1 MPDPFDRESIRR
13 SGDIPEA
20 DGVALKLLIIACGSI
35 PSDDEKVT
43 TVGREAIS
51 GYKKPYRSLRLDVL

>member
-20 DGVALKLLIIACGSI
+20 GGVALKLLIIACSCI
-35 PSDDEKVT
+35 SSYHEKIT
-43 TVGREAIS
+43 TIGCEAVS
-51 GYKKPYRSLRLDVL
+51 GYEKPDRSLRLDVM